1 MVKTSSGQGP
11 GSGLTTPGPSA
22 TRTSRNFSVRQQP
35 GWAKGLQRLYDD
47 VVEEA
52 LPPEFADLLS
62 QLDKISDG
70 D

>member
-1 MVKTSSGQGP
+1 MVKASSGQGP
-11 GSGLTTPGPSA
+11 GSGRAASGLAA
-22 TRTSRNFSVRQQP
+22 TRTGRNYTVRQQP
-35 GWAKGLQRLYDD
+35 GWAKGLQQLYDD

-62 QLDKISDG
+62 QLDKISDA